1 MKLLKYIMNVDIK
14 DLKTIFK
21 SDLDTDILIQ
31 IFGVLLAQDE
41 LYFKEN
47 LEYLMDL
54 SDKLSSVKPFE
65 LACEFMSEDEKKVIK

>member
-31 IFGVLLAQDE
+31 IFGVLLA
-41 LYFKEN
+41 
-47 LEYLMDL
+47 
-54 SDKLSSVKPFE
+54 
-65 LACEFMSEDEKKVIK
+65 

>member
-1 MKLLKYIMNVDIK
+1 MKLLRYIMNVDIK

-21 SDLDTDILIQ
+21 SDLDPDILIQ

-65 LACEFMSEDEKKVIK
+65 LACEFMMEDEKKVIK